1 VKNKIKI
8 AVLTVLLAAVFLNGC
23 GQTGLIASE
32 EVQSYSASKD
42 TENGEESE
50 DSASDEEDIY
60 VDITGAVVNPG
71 VYQLKQGDRV
81 YQAIEKAGGFTED
94 AVESAL
100 NQASL
105 LEDGQQI
112 VVQTYSEQEEQAQ
125 EAAKSGLVNINTAD
139 ETELCTLPGIGESKA
154 KSIISYREKNG
165 PFTSTEQLTEISGI
179 KEGVFEK
186 ISDMVCVN

>member
-1 VKNKIKI
+1 MKNKIKI